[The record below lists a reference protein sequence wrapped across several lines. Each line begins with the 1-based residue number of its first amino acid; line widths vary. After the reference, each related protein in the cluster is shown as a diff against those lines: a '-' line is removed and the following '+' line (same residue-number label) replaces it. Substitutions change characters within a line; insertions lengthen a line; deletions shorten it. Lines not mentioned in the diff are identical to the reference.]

1 MQQEETTG
9 WAGWAAFAGFMMIMI
24 GVFHVITGFSGIIH
38 DDFYV
43 ASANYVFKLDAT
55 SWGWTHM
62 LWGVVV
68 LFAGFGI
75 FKGAVWARTVG
86 VVAAMISAI
95 ANFAFIPYQPVWSII
110 IITVDVLVIWAL
122 IVHGREL
129 ANP

>member
-1 MQQEETTG
+1 MQEETTTG

-24 GVFHVITGFSGIIH
+24 GVFQVITGFAGIIH

-55 SWGWTHM
+55 SWGWIHL

-68 LFAGFGI
+68 LFAGFGV

-86 VVAAMISAI
+86 VDGRDDQRDRQLRVH
-95 ANFAFIPYQPVWSII
+95 PVPAGVVDHHHHRGRARDLGAHRPWS
-110 IITVDVLVIWAL
+110 
-122 IVHGREL
+122 
-129 ANP
+129 

>member
-55 SWGWTHM
+55 SWGWIHL

-75 FKGAVWARTVG
+75 FKGSVWARTVG
-86 VVAAMISAI
+86 CCSRCLERSSSMPASRACSSTRAQSCRGST
-95 ANFAFIPYQPVWSII
+95 PY
-110 IITVDVLVIWAL
+110 L
-122 IVHGREL
+122 R
-129 ANP
+129 